1 MANLFLNI
9 PVPAGDGSGAAVDVS
24 TLGKTKTFVC
34 GGTFDATIN
43 LEVANDDLAAVWAPL
58 ATFYDTDNITIEV
71 AARWVRA
78 TVSAYLSGTPTVN
91 VGASDSGAS
100 FVQLP
105 GDGTPA
111 DISALALYKTI
122 VAPGTFAGNVE
133 VSEDG
138 TDWAQIWS
146 MQDGGQESRI
156 VVGSFARAIGS
167 GEDVWIGGADDCCG
181 GGGTP
186 TTEHRSGAGGVS
198 PPRPLDPDVDT
209 SFIENSGSSETVQ
222 EFTLADGSIDGQIHN
237 IVNES
242 STGSQVVRVVP
253 DNLWQATQLTSN
265 TSGASAALIWNA
277 NTGNWHILGAPRD
290 FTVT

>member
-1 MANLFLNI
+1 MANLFLSI

-24 TLGKTKTFVC
+24 ALGKTKTFVC

-43 LEVANDDLAAVWAPL
+43 LEIANDDLAAVWAPL
-58 ATFYDTDNITIEV
+58 ATFYDDANVTVEV

-78 TVSAYLSGTPTVN
+78 TVSSYASGSATVN

-100 FVQLP
+100 FVQLL

-122 VAPGTFAGNVE
+122 VAPGSFAGNVE

-146 MQDGGQESRI
+146 MQDGGQESRV

-167 GEDVWIGGADDCCG
+167 GEDVWIGGASDG
-181 GGGTP
+181 GGGSSAP

-198 PPRPLDPDVDT
+198 PPRVLDPSVDT
-209 SFIENSGSSETVQ
+209 SFLENTGDSETVQ
-222 EFTLADGSIDGQIHN
+222 IFTLADGSIDGQIHN
-237 IVNES
+237 LVNES
-242 STGSQVVRVVP
+242 SGNTRVVRVIP
-253 DNLWQATQLTSN
+253 ANLWQGTQLNSTTEN
-265 TSGASAALIWNA
+265 ASAALIWNA
-277 NTGNWHILGAPRD
+277 NSGAWHVLGSPLD
-290 FTVT
+290 FTVS